1 MIGGVATIS
10 ASIGFGLLVYVKD
23 DMAFFVLSLALRF
36 VQGFGDACSSTSV
49 FSIIGSEYADK

>member
-1 MIGGVATIS
+1 MIGTLATIL

-23 DMAFFVLSLALRF
+23 DMTFFVLSLALRF
-36 VQGFGDACSSTSV
+36 VQGFGDAASSTSV